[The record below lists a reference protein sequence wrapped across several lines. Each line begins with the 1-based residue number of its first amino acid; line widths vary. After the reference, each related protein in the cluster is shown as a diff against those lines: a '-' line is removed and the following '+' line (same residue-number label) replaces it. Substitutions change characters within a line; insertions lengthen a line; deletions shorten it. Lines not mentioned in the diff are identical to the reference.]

1 MPTGVR
7 DDVIVEDVDMDD
19 SQYDDSIKD
28 VDVVGLDAEVET
40 FLLQVKLQMDERD
53 AAGVTMVFESFTSV
67 LVQCFVPLLEQSS
80 MLPIVPMVHL
90 RVAELDHAY
99 LVEVLSNTHIYVPH
113 ELITKSTT
121 GSTSTYHVNLP
132 LLQTPLKQDFVR
144 VAPKL
149 VTEFIK
155 QMHSFDPQPPPPPI
169 PSAAQSPPSRRRPS
183 PAVVL
188 PSDCTLFPLA
198 HVPGT
203 LFHGNDVTGAVVT
216 AILVGVTPSSLYI
229 LHPGPT
235 HHQHDLAAV
244 HQVIPLKD
252 IARVVLKR
260 GANQSFVLHFKA
272 PGTPCKPIFS
282 QNSER
287 IVATV
292 EANMENHNSTKRRL
306 EQSAREHDDPRRP
319 RLAKRS
325 SGFDMSSFF
334 SNVEKVTKEMS
345 QKVVG
350 SFNEVSKLLSG
361 EAPPL
366 TLVAISQMEAHFFR
380 RPSPAQLFAITE
392 GYKTVVQLHA
402 RQKVDASDDVADQA
416 ETNLLTFVRQPQ
428 VQRVLHSTT

>member
-1 MPTGVR
+1 MTLFTQFLQRQVKMPTGVR

-155 QMHSFDPQPPPPPI
+155 QMHS
-169 PSAAQSPPSRRRPS
+169 
-183 PAVVL
+183 VL

-244 HQVIPLKD
+244 RQVIPLKD

-260 GANQSFVLHFKA
+260 GENQSLVLHFKT

-366 TLVAISQMEAHFFR
+366 TLAAISQMEAHFFR
-380 RPSPAQLFAITE
+380 RP
-392 GYKTVVQLHA
+392 K
-402 RQKVDASDDVADQA
+402 
-416 ETNLLTFVRQPQ
+416 TNLLTFVRQPQ

>member
-53 AAGVTMVFESFTSV
+53 AAGVAMVFESFTSV

-155 QMHSFDPQPPPPPI
+155 QMHSSPPP
-169 PSAAQSPPSRRRPS
+169 RRRPS
-183 PAVVL
+183 PAVV

-244 HQVIPLKD
+244 RQVIPLKD

-260 GANQSFVLHFKA
+260 GENQSLVLHFKA

-292 EANMENHNSTKRRL
+292 EANMENHSSTKRRL

-366 TLVAISQMEAHFFR
+366 TLAAISQMEAHFFR
-380 RPSPAQLFAITE
+380 RP
-392 GYKTVVQLHA
+392 K
-402 RQKVDASDDVADQA
+402 
-416 ETNLLTFVRQPQ
+416 TNLLTFVRQPQ